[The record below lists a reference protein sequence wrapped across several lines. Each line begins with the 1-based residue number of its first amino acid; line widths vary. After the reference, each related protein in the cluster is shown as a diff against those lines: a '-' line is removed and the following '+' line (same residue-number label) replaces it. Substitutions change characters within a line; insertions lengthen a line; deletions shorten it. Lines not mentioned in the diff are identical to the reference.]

1 MNLKI
6 HYPHQ
11 QTLDFIKA
19 AGYPYEWPLHTFQD
33 FAFVLAVYHKNKIAG
48 YIWFTAVSD
57 TYKIL
62 EIHVAIDKQYHCNW
76 LTRNLFLQI
85 KIIATL
91 LDARGLLLVHE
102 GWATEKRK
110 RHAELLGFTV
120 ASPFAFMEIK

>member
-1 MNLKI
+1 MLQI
-6 HYPHQ
+6 H
-11 QTLDFIKA
+11 DA
-19 AGYPYEWPLHTFQD
+19 
-33 FAFVLAVYHKNKIAG
+33 
-48 YIWFTAVSD
+48 
-57 TYKIL
+57 
-62 EIHVAIDKQYHCNW
+62 IHNESHAKW

-85 KIIATL
+85 KKLATL